1 MWLPPGA
8 RVPAPPMSP
17 SRAAAA
23 PASPHAMGGAS
34 WLGSSGLGPSA
45 PKGPPSPA
53 GGDLQAQATA
63 GVEILV
69 QRVEGMLRQPG
80 SIFRSAVAAGD
91 DDAALQAVVAV
102 VRTAIPAALG
112 KVLSRAPRQPLQSR
126 PSAGGGIRVRQTGL
140 GPPGLGLGDADPDPD
155 VLQNLTEGL
164 DVRFLDDLLGPMNG
178 DPVDNDTKSAPLPRR
193 GAAAAAGAS
202 ARASSKDL
210 VEALR
215 KGLLDLEHRVPW
227 QGVRKEWRQ
236 RRNNWRRGVKA
247 AVGAGDLAGR
257 LRDLY
262 EALVLPQLGVTPDP
276 VDLKR
281 WETSLRKGASRG
293 CSAERLWGL
302 WEELL
307 DWLGEDGAGL
317 PSTELEGLAK
327 DAIQRMEDAVTKGE
341 EYLSNVSL
349 RQLLGNSRDAFR
361 LVQDML
367 EKEKAEIHTKLA
379 SLNGTTKLVADLRVE
394 SGTTSGQDLL
404 ANIMNTDDG
413 QDTDMSDSD

>member
-1 MWLPPGA
+1 M
-8 RVPAPPMSP
+8 
-17 SRAAAA
+17 
-23 PASPHAMGGAS
+23 
-34 WLGSSGLGPSA
+34 
-45 PKGPPSPA
+45 
-53 GGDLQAQATA
+53 A
-63 GVEILV
+63 GVETLV

-91 DDAALQAVVAV
+91 DDAALHAVIAV

-112 KVLSRAPRQPLQSR
+112 KVLSRAPRQPMQSR
-126 PSAGGGIRVRQTGL
+126 PSAHGGIRVRQTGL
-140 GPPGLGLGDADPDPD
+140 GPPGMGPSDPDPD

-164 DVRFLDDLLGPMNG
+164 DAHFLDDLLGPING
-178 DPVDNDTKSAPLPRR
+178 DPVDNGTKSAPLLDRQDRR
-193 GAAAAAGAS
+193 AAADNGV
-202 ARASSKDL
+202 RASSKDL
-210 VEALR
+210 VEAVR

-227 QGVRKEWRQ
+227 QGVKKEWRQ

-247 AVGAGDLAGR
+247 AAGAGDLAGR

-317 PSTELEGLAK
+317 PSKELEGLAK
-327 DAIQRMEDAVTKGE
+327 DAIQRMEEAVTKGE
-341 EYLSNVSL
+341 DYLSNVSL

-367 EKEKAEIHTKLA
+367 EKEKAEIHAKLA

-394 SGTTSGQDLL
+394 SGSASGQELI
-404 ANIMNTDDG
+404 ANIMNADDG
-413 QDTDMSDSD
+413 QDTDMSDSE

>member
-1 MWLPPGA
+1 M
-8 RVPAPPMSP
+8 
-17 SRAAAA
+17 
-23 PASPHAMGGAS
+23 
-34 WLGSSGLGPSA
+34 
-45 PKGPPSPA
+45 
-53 GGDLQAQATA
+53 A
-63 GVEILV
+63 GVETLV

-91 DDAALQAVVAV
+91 DDAALHAVIAV

-126 PSAGGGIRVRQTGL
+126 PSARGGIRVRQTGF
-140 GPPGLGLGDADPDPD
+140 GPPGMGPSDPDPD

-164 DVRFLDDLLGPMNG
+164 DAHFLDDLLGPMNG
-178 DPVDNDTKSAPLPRR
+178 DPVDNGTKSAPLLDRQDR
-193 GAAAAAGAS
+193 GAADNGV
-202 ARASSKDL
+202 RASSKDL
-210 VEALR
+210 VEAVR

-227 QGVRKEWRQ
+227 QGVKKEWRQ

-247 AVGAGDLAGR
+247 AAGAGDLAGR

-317 PSTELEGLAK
+317 PSKELEGLAK
-327 DAIQRMEDAVTKGE
+327 DAIQRMEQAVTKGE

-367 EKEKAEIHTKLA
+367 EREKAEIHAKLA

-394 SGTTSGQDLL
+394 SGSASGQELI
-404 ANIMNTDDG
+404 ANIMNADDG
-413 QDTDMSDSD
+413 QDTDMSDSE